1 MIFARYFFPENTL
14 GQTPEIV
21 FLKSV
26 RYFFPENTLG
36 QTPEFRFFFPD
47 LPIGVKLYPKL
58 RNPPFGLLK
67 LIF

>member
-47 LPIGVKLYPKL
+47 LPIGVKDENQYA
-58 RNPPFGLLK
+58 
-67 LIF
+67 ICYI